1 MWGRPPSRVL
11 HPQRGSGPATPRHQC
26 CGPPASDPRASP
38 KAFAR
43 AAQAARLQGSV
54 CLGHMERRSRLC
66 EDLLTD
72 GAPEQGPLL
81 GGCEH

>member
-1 MWGRPPSRVL
+1 MWGRPPRVL